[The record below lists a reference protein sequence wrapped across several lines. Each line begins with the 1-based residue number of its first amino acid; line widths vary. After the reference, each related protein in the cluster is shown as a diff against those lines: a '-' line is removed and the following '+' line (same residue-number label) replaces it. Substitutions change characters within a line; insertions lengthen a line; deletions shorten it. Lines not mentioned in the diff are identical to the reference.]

1 MLRTAHQ
8 YSIRNLPYP
17 QISAEAKVASET
29 WIKANAEKYFELIGK
44 VKTQISKTKSNPTI
58 QRIDYDEEIV
68 EWTKKSKKEIALLP
82 EGSDQGIT
90 YRFLEGIGNRERM
103 DFFAPFDLLNTEIL
117 NSYKDLW
124 EDYYH
129 MDIPI
134 RDNISFKKTDT
145 SYRVVTGEKLPEDC
159 IKY

>member
-1 MLRTAHQ
+1 
-8 YSIRNLPYP
+8 
-17 QISAEAKVASET
+17 
-29 WIKANAEKYFELIGK
+29 
-44 VKTQISKTKSNPTI
+44 
-58 QRIDYDEEIV
+58 
-68 EWTKKSKKEIALLP
+68 
-82 EGSDQGIT
+82 
-90 YRFLEGIGNRERM
+90 M

-134 RDNISFKKTDT
+134 RDKISFKKTDT